1 MLKPKCRSLSKVKT
15 ISRDTVDK
23 ENNKLKI
30 TFEYPDREFSASIH
44 EDSAMPEV
52 VETLKGL
59 LIAVGFHPD
68 TVKEYIGEV

>member
-1 MLKPKCRSLSKVKT
+1 M
-15 ISRDTVDK
+15 DK

-52 VETLKGL
+52 VVALKGL
-59 LIAVGFHPD
+59 LLAAGFHPD
-68 TVKEYIGEV
+68 TVEDYLDTK